1 MNRLTKYLGVM
12 IAFIFIF
19 SLLGCSLASVT
30 SQNTDSELNQK
41 VEEDETEVNS
51 VIVSKTSEVK
61 GSSPN
66 ENDVVINKVDLS
78 PETKNEQ
85 TSTEPEVETNQEVS
99 PSKKEAEKAET
110 AETVSE
116 TNNKKI
122 VQTTTSKERT
132 KKETN
137 ANPIKV
143 TTEPTKQTEPI
154 PTVSI
159 TIIGPKDFGVILPKT
174 KVNFNDG
181 DTVLNVLLKA
191 AKKKNIEVEHR
202 GSGAMAYIE
211 GIDNIYEFDYGPK
224 SGWNFKLNGNTIS
237 KSSGII
243 NVKKDD
249 VIEWVYSEDFTEGNE

>member
-1 MNRLTKYLGVM
+1 VNRLTKYSGVM

-19 SLLGCSLASVT
+19 SLFGCSSASVT
-30 SQNTDSELNQK
+30 SQNTESEASQK
-41 VEEDETEVNS
+41 VEADETEVNS
-51 VIVSKTSEVK
+51 VIVSKTSEVQ
-61 GSSPN
+61 GSSSN
-66 ENDVVINKVDLS
+66 ENEVAINKEDLS
-78 PETKNEQ
+78 SETKNEQ
-85 TSTEPEVETNQEVS
+85 TSTVPEVETKQEVAT
-99 PSKKEAEKAET
+99 SKKEAKKS
-110 AETVSE
+110 ETVSE
-116 TNNKKI
+116 TKNKK
-122 VQTTTSKERT
+122 VAQTTTSKEGT
-132 KKETN
+132 EKETN
-137 ANPIKV
+137 ANPVKV
-143 TTEPTKQTEPI
+143 TTEPTKQTEPK

-181 DTVLNVLLKA
+181 DTVLNVLLKV

-224 SGWNFKLNGNTIS
+224 SGWNFKVNGTTIS

>member
-1 MNRLTKYLGVM
+1 VNRLTKYLGVM
-12 IAFIFIF
+12 IALLFIF
-19 SLLGCSLASVT
+19 SLFGCSSASVT
-30 SQNTDSELNQK
+30 SQNSESELNQK

-51 VIVSKTSEVK
+51 VIVSKTSEVQ
-61 GSSPN
+61 GNPSN
-66 ENDVVINKVDLS
+66 ENDVVINKEDLS
-78 PETKNEQ
+78 SETKNEQ
-85 TSTEPEVETNQEVS
+85 TSTVPEVETNQEVAT
-99 PSKKEAEKAET
+99 SKKEAEKS
-110 AETVSE
+110 ETVSE

-122 VQTTTSKERT
+122 AQTTTSKEGT
-132 KKETN
+132 EKKSN

-143 TTEPTKQTEPI
+143 ITEPTKQTEPK

-181 DTVLNVLLKA
+181 DTVFNVLLKA
-191 AKKKNIEVEHR
+191 AKMKNIVVEHR

-224 SGWNFKLNGNTIS
+224 SGWNFKLNGTTIS

>member
-1 MNRLTKYLGVM
+1 VNRLTKYLGVM
-12 IAFIFIF
+12 IVLIFIF
-19 SLLGCSLASVT
+19 SLFGCSSASVT
-30 SQNTDSELNQK
+30 SQKTESELNQK

-51 VIVSKTSEVK
+51 VIVSKTSEVQ
-61 GSSPN
+61 GSSPK
-66 ENDVVINKVDLS
+66 ENDVVINKEDLS
-78 PETKNEQ
+78 SETKNEQ
-85 TSTEPEVETNQEVS
+85 TSTVPDVETKQEVAT
-99 PSKKEAEKAET
+99 SKKEAEKS
-110 AETVSE
+110 ETVSE

-122 VQTTTSKERT
+122 AQTTTAKEPT
-132 KKETN
+132 EKKTN

-143 TTEPTKQTEPI
+143 TTEPAKQTEPK

-174 KVNFNDG
+174 KVNFKDG
-181 DTVLNVLLKA
+181 DTVLNVLLKV

-224 SGWNFKLNGNTIS
+224 SGWNFKLNGTTIS

>member
-1 MNRLTKYLGVM
+1 VNRLTKYLGVM
-12 IAFIFIF
+12 IALIFIF
-19 SLLGCSLASVT
+19 SLFGCSSESVT
-30 SQNTDSELNQK
+30 SQNTESELNQK

-51 VIVSKTSEVK
+51 VIVSKTSEVQ
-61 GSSPN
+61 GSSSN
-66 ENDVVINKVDLS
+66 EKDVVSNKEEELS
-78 PETKNEQ
+78 SETKNEQ
-85 TSTEPEVETNQEVS
+85 TTTAPEVESNQEVAT
-99 PSKKEAEKAET
+99 SKKEAEKSV
-110 AETVSE
+110 TVSE
-116 TNNKKI
+116 TDTKKI
-122 VQTTTSKERT
+122 AQTITSKEGT
-132 KKETN
+132 EKETN
-137 ANPIKV
+137 ANPVKV
-143 TTEPTKQTEPI
+143 TTEPTKQTEPK

-174 KVNFNDG
+174 KVNLNDG

-191 AKKKNIEVEHR
+191 AKKKNIVVEHR

-224 SGWNFKLNGNTIS
+224 SGWNFKLNGTTIS

>member
-1 MNRLTKYLGVM
+1 VNRLTKYLGVM
-12 IAFIFIF
+12 IALLFIF
-19 SLLGCSLASVT
+19 SLFGCSSASVT
-30 SQNTDSELNQK
+30 SQNSESELNQK

-51 VIVSKTSEVK
+51 VIVSKTSEVQ
-61 GSSPN
+61 GNPSN
-66 ENDVVINKVDLS
+66 ENDVVINKEDLS
-78 PETKNEQ
+78 SETKNEQ
-85 TSTEPEVETNQEVS
+85 TSTVPEVETNQEVAT
-99 PSKKEAEKAET
+99 SKKEAEKS
-110 AETVSE
+110 ETVSE

-122 VQTTTSKERT
+122 AQTTTSKEGT
-132 KKETN
+132 EKKTN
-137 ANPIKV
+137 ANPIKII
-143 TTEPTKQTEPI
+143 TEPTKQTEPK

-191 AKKKNIEVEHR
+191 AKKKNIVVEHR

-224 SGWNFKLNGNTIS
+224 SGWNFKLNGTTIS